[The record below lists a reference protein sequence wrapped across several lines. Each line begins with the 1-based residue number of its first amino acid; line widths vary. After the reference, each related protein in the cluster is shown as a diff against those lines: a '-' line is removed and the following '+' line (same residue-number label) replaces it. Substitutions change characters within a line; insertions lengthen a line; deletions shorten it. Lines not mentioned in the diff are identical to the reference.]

1 MTHDNTTQSKAT
13 ERMTPELFAALGVGS
28 VAYVKAVKTDDHVN
42 YAIHGADGRQ
52 LAVAPNRDAAFALII
67 QNDMEG
73 VSLH

>member
-1 MTHDNTTQSKAT
+1 MTCDNNTETKVT

-28 VAYVKAVKTDDHVN
+28 VAYVKTVKSNDRTA
-42 YAIHGADGRQ
+42 YAIHGADGRH
-52 LAVAPNRDAAFALII
+52 LAIAPNRDAAFALIV